1 MATLFYFLN
10 VWKKQW
16 KNLIALYCHLSEN
29 IENWQE
35 HIELLWNNENNAIHY
50 LYYFHEFK
58 HNLDIMNCMKL
69 TS

>member
-1 MATLFYFLN
+1 
-10 VWKKQW
+10 
-16 KNLIALYCHLSEN
+16 LITLYCHLSEN

-35 HIELLWNNENNAIHY
+35 HIELLQNNENNAIHY